1 MAKDSKLVYG
11 ASGKTNVLAFEPEKL
26 HLVTDK
32 THPLYDERIH
42 LPISEAMVL
51 NIMDQGVLEPIIVW
65 KPQRDR
71 YITDEEYIAIFTHAT
86 PAVKAAMEIA
96 YLCAARVSDVLKM
109 NWNQILDKGIFIQQ
123 GKTGIKQI
131 KAWTERLSAAVDICR
146 EWGQDG
152 PVIRTMYGER
162 YSYKGF
168 NEAWRKARNAASEEL
183 GRPLDCTFHD
193 LKAKG
198 ISDYEGSGRDKQK
211 FSGHKTESQVL
222 VYDRKVKISPT
233 LNKKMR

>member
-1 MAKDSKLVYG
+1 MDFG
-11 ASGKTNVLAFEPEKL
+11 GKTSIFS
-26 HLVTDK
+26 
-32 THPLYDERIH
+32 HP
-42 LPISEAMVL
+42 V
-51 NIMDQGVLEPIIVW
+51 
-65 KPQRDR
+65 
-71 YITDEEYIAIFTHAT
+71 
-86 PAVKAAMEIA
+86 
-96 YLCAARVSDVLKM
+96 YLFL
-109 NWNQILDKGIFIQQ
+109 
-123 GKTGIKQI
+123 
-131 KAWTERLSAAVDICR
+131 R
-146 EWGQDG
+146 EFSLQDSRG
-152 PVIRTMYGER
+152 GSMYGER